1 MNPDLQHKFEKQ
13 CLEKNIVPPD
23 ERSVFN
29 KDRKGVYTFPT
40 VFFMYRI
47 WVAQEVLIEKLERQK
62 EEMFML
68 GYTDAE
74 NDFMLKR
81 LNKC

>member
-1 MNPDLQHKFEKQ
+1 
-13 CLEKNIVPPD
+13 
-23 ERSVFN
+23 
-29 KDRKGVYTFPT
+29 
-40 VFFMYRI
+40 MYRI

-74 NDFMLKR
+74 NDFMLK
-81 LNKC
+81 KVK